1 MNNIFFEICAV
12 PVYII
17 ILMTTFIRKTT
28 KGLANELFIVLTGIS
43 LIATIA
49 DMTIELSCR
58 GGMLDGLRY
67 ALANVASYSYFLLRN
82 GTVVL
87 YMFFVFAITRTTYL
101 IHRLRLKLLILFP
114 YLVLVAAVLTN
125 PFHHKIFYISHETGY
140 HRGDGILILYAVS
153 LLYVVAGTVYI
164 VFCKR
169 FLEMGKWLALLS
181 MYLLIFVSVLTQ
193 LVFSNLLVEMYATSI
208 AFLLVILLV
217 LRPEEITDSSVGL
230 PSWKAYQ
237 TELRKTIAMKQSAQI
252 AVIRFINANE
262 IRTYLGEERYRI
274 YVVRIADEIDML
286 CRREKL
292 SYEIFFEHPGSM
304 YIIFDNM
311 DFDLKPHLPLLI
323 SSVKNKTKEI
333 ENTGAKLVPR
343 ICTINVPEDLDNL
356 DDILH
361 FGHEFYGLI
370 PFEQLY
376 SQASDIVVSK
386 NFKIESD
393 MDNILSRAI
402 VKRGFEMYYQPIYSI
417 RERKFVSAE
426 ALIRLNDSKYGFVS
440 PGLFIPAAESRGLIL
455 PIGDF
460 VLEDVFQ
467 FISENDLEAMGM
479 KYIEVNLS
487 VVQCLQKD
495 LPKKIRQLEE
505 KYGVTPDKVNMEITE
520 TTYDTVGGVIDGN
533 LKRLSNMGYVFSL
546 DDYGTGYSNMQRV
559 SKLPLKMIKID
570 KSLVD
575 DMGTPDGMSIMRN
588 TIHMMKDIRK
598 ELIVEGVETKETF
611 RLLAEMGCDYIQ
623 GYYFSK
629 PLPADQFLAF
639 IRRENLGIE

>member
-1 MNNIFFEICAV
+1 MNNIYFEICAI

-17 ILMTTFIRKTT
+17 ILLTTFIRKTT
-28 KGLANELFIVLTGIS
+28 KGLANELFIALTGVS
-43 LIATIA
+43 LIATMA
-49 DMTIELSCR
+49 DMTIELSSK
-58 GGMLDGLRY
+58 GGMLDGTRY
-67 ALANVASYSYFLLRN
+67 MLANFASYFYFLLRN

-87 YMFFVFAITRTTYL
+87 YLFFVFAITRTTYL
-101 IHRLRLKLLILFP
+101 IHQMRLKLLIIFP
-114 YLVLVAAVLTN
+114 YLVLAVCVLSN
-125 PFHHKIFYISHETGY
+125 PFHHKIFHISHETGY
-140 HRGDGILILYAVS
+140 GRGDWILILYVIS
-153 LLYVVAGTVYI
+153 MMYVVVGTVY
-164 VFCKR
+164 VAFCKR

-181 MYLLIFVSVLTQ
+181 MYLLIFASVITQ
-193 LVFSNLLVEMYATSI
+193 FVFSDLLVEMYATSI

-237 TELRKTIAMKQSAQI
+237 TELRKIIAMKQRAQFT
-252 AVIRFINANE
+252 VIRFINANE

-274 YVVRIADEIDML
+274 YVVRIADEIDQM
-286 CRREKL
+286 CRRERL

-311 DFDLKPHLPLLI
+311 DFDIKPHLGSLI
-323 SSVKNKTKEI
+323 SSVKDKTKEI

-343 ICTINVPEDLDNL
+343 ICTIRVPEDLDNL

-417 RERKFVSAE
+417 RDQRFVSAE

-460 VLEDVFQ
+460 VLEDVYQ
-467 FISENDLEAMGM
+467 FIAENDLKALGM

-495 LPKKIRQLEE
+495 LPKKIRHLEE
-505 KYGVTPDKVNMEITE
+505 KYGVTPDKVNLEITE

-533 LKRLSNMGYVFSL
+533 LKRLSNMGYIFSL

-559 SKLPLKMIKID
+559 SKLPLQMIKID

-575 DMGTPDGMSIMRN
+575 DMETPDGMSIMRN

-598 ELIVEGVETKETF
+598 ELIVEGVETEETF
-611 RLLAEMGCDYIQ
+611 RQLKEMGCDYIQ

-639 IRRENLGIE
+639 IRKENLGIG

>member
-1 MNNIFFEICAV
+1 MNNIYFEICAI

-17 ILMTTFIRKTT
+17 IMLTTFIRKTT
-28 KGLANELFIVLTGIS
+28 KGLANELFVALSGVS
-43 LIATIA
+43 LIATLTDITSE
-49 DMTIELSCR
+49 MVCR
-58 GGMLDGLRY
+58 GGMLDETRY
-67 ALANVASYSYFLLRN
+67 VVANVSLYLYFLLRN

-87 YMFFVFAITRTTYL
+87 YLFFLFAITRTSYL
-101 IHRLRLKLLILFP
+101 IHKMRLKVLIMAP
-114 YLVLVAAVLTN
+114 YLVLALSVLSN
-125 PFHHKIFYISHETGY
+125 PLHHKIFYVTNEDGY
-140 HRGDGILILYAVS
+140 HRGDWILILYVIS
-153 LLYVVAGTVYI
+153 LLYVLVGTVYI
-164 VFCKR
+164 ASCKR

-181 MYLLIFVSVLTQ
+181 MYLLIFVSVIVQ
-193 LVFSNLLVEMYATSI
+193 FFFSDMLVEMYATSI
-208 AFLLVILLV
+208 AFLMVILLV

-237 TELRKTIAMKQSAQI
+237 TELKKIIVMKQPAQI
-252 AVIRFINANE
+252 TVIRFINANE

-274 YVVRIADEIDML
+274 YVVRIADEIDQL
-286 CRREKL
+286 CRKERL
-292 SYEIFFEHPGSM
+292 SYEIFFEHPGSL
-304 YIIFDNM
+304 YLIFDNL
-311 DFDLKPHLPLLI
+311 DFDLKPHLAGLI
-323 SSVKNKTKEI
+323 SSVKDKTKEI

-343 ICTINVPEDLDNL
+343 VCTIRVPEDLDNL

-361 FGHEFYGLI
+361 FGHEFFGLV
-370 PFEQLY
+370 PFEQTY

-402 VKRGFEMYYQPIYSI
+402 MKRGFEMYYQPIYSI
-417 RERKFVSAE
+417 RDERFVSAE
-426 ALIRLNDSKYGFVS
+426 ALIRLNDTKYGFVS

-460 VLEDVFQ
+460 VLEDVYQ
-467 FISENDLEAMGM
+467 FIAENDIEVLGL

-495 LPKKIRQLEE
+495 LPKKVKALEE
-505 KYGVTPDKVNMEITE
+505 KYGVAPDKVNLEITE
-520 TTYDTVGGVIDGN
+520 TTYDTVGGVLDGN
-533 LKRLSNMGYVFSL
+533 LKRLSNMGYIFSL

-575 DMGTPDGMSIMRN
+575 GMNTQDGMSIMRN

-611 RLLAEMGCDYIQ
+611 DQLKAMGCDYIQ

-639 IRRENLGIE
+639 VKRENLGIG

>member
-1 MNNIFFEICAV
+1 MNNIYFEICAI
-12 PVYII
+12 PVYMI

-28 KGLANELFIVLTGIS
+28 KGLANELFIALTGVS
-43 LIATIA
+43 LIATMA

-58 GGMLDGLRY
+58 GGMLDGSRY
-67 ALANVASYSYFLLRN
+67 VLANIVSYFYFLLRN

-87 YMFFVFAITRTTYL
+87 YLFFVFAITRTTYL
-101 IHRLRLKLLILFP
+101 IHRMRLKLLILFP
-114 YLVLVAAVLTN
+114 YLVLVAAVLSN

-153 LLYVVAGTVYI
+153 LLYVAVGTVY
-164 VFCKR
+164 VFFCKR

-181 MYLLIFVSVLTQ
+181 MYLLIFVSVITQ
-193 LVFSNLLVEMYATSI
+193 FVFSDLLVEMYATSI

-237 TELRKTIAMKQSAQI
+237 TELRKIIAMKQRAQVT
-252 AVIRFINANE
+252 VIRFINANE
-262 IRTYLGEERYRI
+262 IRTYLGEDRYRI
-274 YVVRIADEIDML
+274 YVVRIADEIDQM

-311 DFDLKPHLPLLI
+311 DFDIKPHLGKLI
-323 SSVKNKTKEI
+323 SSVKDKTKEI

-343 ICTINVPEDLDNL
+343 ICTIRVPEDLDNL

-417 RERKFVSAE
+417 RDQRFVSAE

-460 VLEDVFQ
+460 VLEDVYQ
-467 FISENDLEAMGM
+467 FISENDLEALGM

-495 LPKKIRQLEE
+495 LPKKIKHLEE
-505 KYGVTPDKVNMEITE
+505 KYGVTPDQVNLEITE

-533 LKRLSNMGYVFSL
+533 LKRLSNMGYIFSL

-611 RLLAEMGCDYIQ
+611 RQLAEMGCDYIQ

-639 IRRENLGIE
+639 IRKENLGIE